1 MATDKSEP
9 RVGLILKIGL
19 AAVVTLIG
27 FRAALSTYFDF
38 AVQAEELRKFGEIRP
53 ASLLSLRAQDKERL
67 NAGAMPI
74 DKAME
79 QMARQGRK
87 SAGPDFAPIASKDMS
102 ALHGWVKMPAEVPT
116 AMEIASQDDA
126 GVATDGGVQAAP
138 SALAAGLARAKSIDA
153 GAPKAKP

>member
-27 FRAALSTYFDF
+27 VRAALSSYFDF
-38 AVQAEELRKFGEIRP
+38 AVQAEELRKFGEIKP
-53 ASLLSLRAQDKERL
+53 TGLLSLRAQDKERL

-79 QMARQGRK
+79 QLARQGRK
-87 SAGPDFAPIASKDMS
+87 SAAPDFAPIASKDMS

-116 AMEIASQDDA
+116 AMEIASEADSGA
-126 GVATDGGVQAAP
+126 PTDGGAESAASSL
-138 SALAAGLARAKSIDA
+138 SAGPGRAQSVDA
-153 GAPKAKP
+153 GAPKTKP

>member
-53 ASLLSLRAQDKERL
+53 ASLLSLRAQDTERL

-79 QMARQGRK
+79 QIARQGRK

-102 ALHGWVKMPAEVPT
+102 ALQGWVKMPAEVPT
-116 AMEIASQDDA
+116 AMEIASHDA
-126 GVATDGGVQAAP
+126 GVAMDAGVQAAP
-138 SALAAGLARAKSIDA
+138 SALAAGPVRAKPIDA
-153 GAPKAKP
+153 GAPKTKP